1 MNIQRRSKKFFY
13 ITTAITIIALASVL
27 TVSAAVL
34 LGTITGGDVTVAGVA
49 TGTITYSTTEDGT
62 SGTETLQVVSGPW
75 YTKLAVNAGYSGP
88 VTITWQLQSFATGSW
103 QPVGSPTVTTMSLS
117 GSAVDVYATATGT
130 TSTGNRNW
138 GATATNQATYRVI
151 VTINSA

>member
-49 TGTITYSTTEDGT
+49 TGTITYSANEDGKV
-62 SGTETLQVVSGPW
+62 GV
-75 YTKLAVNAGYSGP
+75 KL
-88 VTITWQLQSFATGSW
+88 FK
-103 QPVGSPTVTTMSLS
+103 
-117 GSAVDVYATATGT
+117 
-130 TSTGNRNW
+130 
-138 GATATNQATYRVI
+138 
-151 VTINSA
+151 